1 MDAPGAKAMVVAVAM
16 HAPPLLGTA
25 LANHARA
32 LVVEGLLL
40 CRRQLGVGWP

>member
-1 MDAPGAKAMVVAVAM
+1 MVVAVAM

-32 LVVEGLLL
+32 LVVEGLF
-40 CRRQLGVGWP
+40 CAGVSWA